1 MYLIVNQKLSGL
13 IMFNKKNMML
23 VTLLLFV
30 ISCGNNK
37 ELQIDEIINAAVKN
51 PLRKIENTEK
61 DHLNKP
67 VEILKFAEL
76 SSDMN
81 VLNLSPVDEFY
92 NELLNNVINEDKNG
106 LVIDAGIDNLNS
118 NKNSLDRVFMIES
131 YHKLYS
137 DFSEPKIDAVQKFLK
152 EVRHALKPGGLVI
165 VIDHDAEKGSSIA
178 TASSINRLSDEIVM
192 SDMKNAGFEFVDN
205 IHILKDDWEDDLTI
219 SAFDPSVIG
228 STSRFVHKYRS
239 PN

>member
-23 VTLLLFV
+23 VTLLSFV

-61 DHLNKP
+61 DELNKP

-76 SSDMN
+76 SSDMT

-106 LVIDAGIDNLNS
+106 LVIDAVLIIS
-118 NKNSLDRVFMIES
+118 TPTKAHWIV
-131 YHKLYS
+131 YS
-137 DFSEPKIDAVQKFLK
+137 
-152 EVRHALKPGGLVI
+152 
-165 VIDHDAEKGSSIA
+165 
-178 TASSINRLSDEIVM
+178 
-192 SDMKNAGFEFVDN
+192 
-205 IHILKDDWEDDLTI
+205 
-219 SAFDPSVIG
+219 
-228 STSRFVHKYRS
+228 
-239 PN
+239 